1 MNIERKGKRKGEQ
14 KTEEMGNSLNY
25 REIHLLT
32 HKLNKLNW
40 KIGPYKSLIFWNFP
54 HVLGFFDHLIWV
66 LVLLAHMIKKKNLCS
81 FCCKLPEISE
91 IPKHFKFVWFYMMLW
106 TKNKKKQKSENMPN

>member
-40 KIGPYKSLIFWNFP
+40 KIGPYKSLILFN
-54 HVLGFFDHLIWV
+54 V
-66 LVLLAHMIKKKNLCS
+66 
-81 FCCKLPEISE
+81 
-91 IPKHFKFVWFYMMLW
+91 
-106 TKNKKKQKSENMPN
+106 